1 MTKKQINVKIKRTF
15 PKGEFFKKVEHLIL
29 YYIAV
34 NIAAFVMYG
43 ADKYFAKKKMRR
55 ISEKSLILVAA
66 MGGAFGAYAG
76 MQIFRHKTKHTKFNV
91 LVPVCMAAHAGAF
104 LYLFEK

>member
-1 MTKKQINVKIKRTF
+1 MEMI
-15 PKGEFFKKVEHLIL
+15 IL
-29 YYIAV
+29 YYAV
-34 NIAAFVMYG
+34 INIVAFAMYG